1 MVAGLI
7 GRWINSGD
15 GCQNTAGGSYHG
27 GRDNG
32 GVGIDT
38 GDGLATGRGH

>member
-7 GRWINSGD
+7 GRWIDSGD
-15 GCQNTAGGSYHG
+15 SCQNTAGGSCRG
-27 GRDNG
+27 GCENG

-38 GDGLATGRGH
+38 GDGPATGRGH